1 MLLLLTAIST
11 LTGCAGKPT
20 PSETDSP
27 GADTHVDSPDS
38 HDSPD
43 SAPDDSDSTPDT
55 HDTAPPVPAHVVLFI
70 GDGMGLEQVAGA
82 GMFATG
88 AAGTLGLEALP
99 VHGTLRTASLSGITD
114 SAASGTS
121 MSTGTKTWNGHL
133 GLDRDGN
140 TLENVREVAE
150 ARGMATGIVTTD
162 RIAGATPSSFLVHTE
177 DRYSYA
183 EISALIAA
191 DLPDVALAGGTIDM
205 EGLLDTEAVDLVT
218 TATELAAWTPGGK
231 PLVGLF
237 ASSMFPYVY
246 DGYGEAP
253 SLADMT
259 TTAINALMAD
269 PDGFFL
275 MVEGARI
282 DHASHADDAT
292 RVFPETIAFDEA
304 ITAAMAILPSDATVV
319 VTADHECGGLH
330 VISGNGAGVTP
341 SVEWRYN
348 WHTNTDVGVW
358 GSGPYTETFDGQ
370 RLDNSWV
377 HAVLDAAV
385 RQADVVPP
393 DEVPLVDGYLTDL
406 PDAVVTQPWTSSFDA
421 SYNRLDALHV
431 TSDADGL
438 RIGIDGV
445 FEDDANAV
453 LVYIDIDYGDSTGW
467 PHDDALTDFE
477 GGSDKAIS
485 NARITFA
492 DPTFG
497 AERVLLSLQAEEAF
511 QNQPA
516 GDTSGLRD
524 VTAEADFGWLQS
536 GINFDSGNV
545 SLFDAPAA
553 DAGVTDEGF
562 EAQVLWTTLY
572 GTDTPT
578 VDRRLAV
585 VAVLVNDQGT
595 WISNQALPPFESDIE
610 AGGGTA
616 TLVSEVEID
625 VAGDGSLLGTP
636 VVTP

>member
-1 MLLLLTAIST
+1 MLLLLTAASALI
-11 LTGCAGKPT
+11 GCDGKPA

-27 GADTHVDSPDS
+27 GDDSHSIDT
-38 HDSPD
+38 HDSPV
-43 SAPDDSDSTPDT
+43 DDSDSTPPDDT
-55 HDTAPPVPAHVVLFI
+55 HTGDDTSPTGPPRVILFI
-70 GDGMGLEQVAGA
+70 GDGMGTEQVAGA
-82 GMFATG
+82 GMFSTG
-88 AAGTLGLEALP
+88 SAGTLGLETLP
-99 VHGTLRTASLSGITD
+99 VHGALRSASLSGITD

-133 GLDRDGN
+133 GLDRGGS
-140 TLENVREVAE
+140 TLENVREVAK

-191 DLPDVALAGGTIDM
+191 DLPDVALAGGTVDM
-205 EGLLDTEAVDLVT
+205 EGLLDTTAVDVVT

-259 TTAINALMAD
+259 TSAINTLMAD

-304 ITAAMAILPSDATVV
+304 ITSAMAILPSDATVV

-330 VISGNGAGVTP
+330 VISSNGAGVTP

-348 WHTNTDVGVW
+348 WHTNTDIGVW
-358 GSGPYTETFDGQ
+358 ASGPYTDVFDGQ

-385 RQADVVPP
+385 TQTDVVAP

-406 PDAVVTQPWTSSFDA
+406 PEAVVTQPWTSSFDPQ
-421 SYNRLDALHV
+421 YNRLDALHV

-467 PHDDALTDFE
+467 PHDDVLTDFE
-477 GGSDKAIS
+477 GGSDKVIS
-485 NARITFA
+485 NARLAFA

-497 AERVLLSLQAEEAF
+497 AERVLVSLQAEEAF

-524 VTAEADFGWLQS
+524 VTAESDFGWLQS
-536 GINFDSGNV
+536 AINFDSGNV
-545 SLFDAPAA
+545 SLFDAPAV

-562 EAQVLWTTLY
+562 EAQVLWTSLY
-572 GTDTPT
+572 GTGTPT
-578 VDRRLAV
+578 VDRRIAV

-595 WISNQALPPFESDIE
+595 WISNQALPAFDSETE

-616 TLVSEVEID
+616 TLVSEVELD
-625 VAGDGSLLGTP
+625 VAGDGSVVGSP
-636 VVTP
+636 MVTP